1 MPFFLLFRV
10 EFVYLVVTC
19 IKGFS
24 MIEFVFTVEI
34 SGVFIDVLRIAFTCV
49 VFLVIVKLVSVINII
64 VLLNC

>member
-1 MPFFLLFRV
+1 
-10 EFVYLVVTC
+10 VVTC

-34 SGVFIDVLRIAFTCV
+34 NGVFIDVLRIAFTCV